1 MTPARSQAN
10 GGREEARRG
19 WLLLVLSMSGKGGL
33 SPVQLQRSLF
43 LVAQKREEQ
52 VGSGVY
58 EFEEAGGS
66 ALMSPTLYEDIDAL
80 VAAAHIE
87 KEWMPDLSA
96 SMFRLSDTG
105 WAWSEDL
112 RRKVK
117 KNALAGLEDAVAWVK
132 EQSYLELMHKTS
144 TIRVIG

>member
-10 GGREEARRG
+10 GGREDARRG

-33 SPVQLQRSLF
+33 SPVQLQGSLF
-43 LVAQKREEQ
+43 LVP
-52 VGSGVY
+52 Y
-58 EFEEAGGS
+58 
-66 ALMSPTLYEDIDAL
+66 
-80 VAAAHIE
+80 
-87 KEWMPDLSA
+87 LSA
-96 SMFRLSDTG
+96 SMFRLSNTG